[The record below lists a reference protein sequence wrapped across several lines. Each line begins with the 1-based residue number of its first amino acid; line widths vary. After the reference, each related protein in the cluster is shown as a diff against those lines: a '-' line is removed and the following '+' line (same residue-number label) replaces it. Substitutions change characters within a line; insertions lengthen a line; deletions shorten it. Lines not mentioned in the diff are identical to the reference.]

1 MQPGK
6 AAVAATLAAVLVVA
20 LMVLAVVGSQEPPPC
35 GANGNTTSQVDVR
48 ALTYPS
54 STGAAQPADVYIPQG
69 AGAGLAPA
77 RPVIVAIHGGGW
89 FFGDRHELDAV
100 ARKAAERGYIVVN
113 IEYDM
118 APPRYPREL
127 NDVRAAIAWAR
138 SQATQ
143 WGGDPTRIASWGDS
157 AGANLAVTAAATGDH
172 SGLQAAVGWS
182 GPYDLAALPGH
193 TAAIAATDYQR
204 LAATADP
211 FIYLDCLA
219 ALCPDRYA
227 AVSPAVSASPGT
239 PPMYLANSENELVP
253 LAQQN
258 QMVATLQ
265 RLGVPH
271 QAVVVPGTG
280 HATAY
285 TDQQTAPT
293 LNWLDKTLGFT
304 APPPPT
310 PAAANLAAGP
320 APQGGTG
327 AGGLSPGQL
336 AMASTIV
343 AAGTGMGASEQDKI
357 VALATAYTESKLRNL
372 ANDGGDP
379 RLEPDQQDVSR
390 SLQLPNDGVGRDHGS
405 VNAFQQQYPW
415 WGSLEELMTP
425 AIAAQKFYGKL
436 LALPGREQM
445 AVTVAAQT
453 VQASAKPDAYAVAEP
468 IARGLYAQFKDVPPI
483 PPSVKVGDPTAGA
496 AAGGGGSS
504 CADPGGGGGPGGP
517 LGVVANGVTV
527 ALPPQAKVAGT
538 LTFPDQRSATAAA
551 SALSYLGT
559 PYSWGGG
566 GPGGPSV
573 GIRDGGVAD
582 SFGDYAHVGFDC
594 SGLTEYAYAKANIQV
609 GGTTGAQ
616 WESGEAGPHYAWN
629 DAVPGDLIF
638 FGSPTHH
645 VALYLGAVNGQQLM
659 VEAPQSGDVVKVSPV
674 RTGGDLVGVARPT
687 AKAGGKQ

>member
-1 MQPGK
+1 MRPGK

-77 RPVIVAIHGGGW
+77 RPVIVAVHGGGW
-89 FFGDRHELDAV
+89 FFGDRHELGAV

-227 AVSPAVSASPGT
+227 AVSPAVSASPGA
-239 PPMYLANSENELVP
+239 PPVYLANSDHELVP

-304 APPPPT
+304 APPT

-343 AAGTGMGASEQDKI
+343 AAGKGMGASEQDI
-357 VALATAYTESKLRNL
+357 VTALAVAHQESGLRNL
-372 ANDGGDP
+372 ANDGTDP
-379 RLEPDQQDVSR
+379 RLEPDQKDVSR
-390 SLQLPNDGVGRDHGS
+390 SLQLPHDGVGRDHGS

-425 AIAAQKFYGKL
+425 TVAAQKFFAKL
-436 LALPGREQM
+436 LALPGREAM
-445 AVTVAAQT
+445 PVTVAAQT
-453 VQASAKPDAYAVAEP
+453 VQQSAFPGAYADDEAVA
-468 IARGLYAQFKDVPPI
+468 RSLYAQGKDAPPI
-483 PPSVKVGDPTAGA
+483 PPSVKVGDATGGA
-496 AAGGGGSS
+496 ALPTTGCPGAPSGGGG
-504 CADPGGGGGPGGP
+504 AAGPI
-517 LGVVANGVTV
+517 GVVVNGVAVT
-527 ALPPQAKVAGT
+527 LPAQAGVAGT
-538 LTFPDQRSATAAA
+538 LTFPNQASATAAA
-551 SALSYLGT
+551 AALSYLGT
-559 PYSWGGG
+559 SYSWGGG

-573 GIRDGGVAD
+573 GIHDGGVAD
-582 SFGDYAHVGFDC
+582 SFGDYAKVGFDC
-594 SGLTEYAYAKANIQV
+594 SGLVSMAYARAGISV
-609 GGTTGAQ
+609 GKPTGTE
-616 WESGEAGPHYAWN
+616 WEGGQAGPHYAWN
-629 DAVPGDLIF
+629 DALPGDLIF
-638 FGSPTHH
+638 YGSPTHH
-645 VALYLGAVNGQQLM
+645 VALYLGQVNGRQLM
-659 VEAPQSGDVVKVSPV
+659 VEAPQSGDVVKVSTV
-674 RTGGDLVGVARPT
+674 RTGELVGLVRPT
-687 AKAGGKQ
+687 AKAGKQ

>member
-1 MQPGK
+1 MRPGK

-77 RPVIVAIHGGGW
+77 RPVIVAVHGGGW
-89 FFGDRHELDAV
+89 FFGDRHELGAV

-227 AVSPAVSASPGT
+227 AVSPAVSASPGA
-239 PPMYLANSENELVP
+239 PPVYLANSDHELVP

-265 RLGVPH
+265 RLAVPH

-304 APPPPT
+304 APPT

-343 AAGTGMGASEQDKI
+343 AAGKGMGASEQDI
-357 VALATAYTESKLRNL
+357 VTALAVAHQESGLRNL
-372 ANDGGDP
+372 ANDGTDP
-379 RLEPDQQDVSR
+379 RLEPDQKDVSR
-390 SLQLPNDGVGRDHGS
+390 SLQLPHDGVGRDHGS

-425 AIAAQKFYGKL
+425 TVAAQKFFAKL
-436 LALPGREQM
+436 LALPGREAM
-445 AVTVAAQT
+445 PVTVAAQT
-453 VQASAKPDAYAVAEP
+453 VQQSAFPGAYADDEAVA
-468 IARGLYAQFKDVPPI
+468 RSLYAQGKDAPPI
-483 PPSVKVGDPTAGA
+483 PPSVKVGDATGGA
-496 AAGGGGSS
+496 ALPTTGCPGAPSGGGG
-504 CADPGGGGGPGGP
+504 AAGPI
-517 LGVVANGVTV
+517 GVVVNGVAVT
-527 ALPPQAKVAGT
+527 LPAQAGVAGT
-538 LTFPDQRSATAAA
+538 LTFPNQASATAAA
-551 SALSYLGT
+551 AALSYLGT
-559 PYSWGGG
+559 SYSWGGG

-573 GIRDGGVAD
+573 GIHDGGVAD
-582 SFGDYAHVGFDC
+582 SFGDYAKVGFDC
-594 SGLTEYAYAKANIQV
+594 SGLVSMAYARAGISV
-609 GGTTGAQ
+609 GKPTGTE
-616 WESGEAGPHYAWN
+616 WEGGQAGPHYAWN
-629 DAVPGDLIF
+629 DALPGDLIF
-638 FGSPTHH
+638 YGSPTHH
-645 VALYLGAVNGQQLM
+645 VALYLGQVNGRQLM
-659 VEAPQSGDVVKVSPV
+659 VEAPQSGDVVKVSTV
-674 RTGGDLVGVARPT
+674 RTGELVGLVRPT
-687 AKAGGKQ
+687 AKAGKQ